1 MMRQRQGAPS
11 EEESSSDEEDAFS
24 KLSKKNKKGGKK
36 TAPLQGKHGGADIIT
51 TKNAENETTATL
63 PAQAPRSITS
73 SMKRHHV
80 PSNDSRKVKMDA
92 LLRELEV
99 EKARR
104 PVDLQQDRR
113 GFVPEKKGSFVDPS
127 EEHLTTNLFVG
138 TPTWSCCRRT
148 VIACW

>member
-1 MMRQRQGAPS
+1 MRQRQGAPI

-24 KLSKKNKKGGKK
+24 KLSRKKKGSNKKAPQQAKK
-36 TAPLQGKHGGADIIT
+36 TGADSASAVVDT
-51 TKNAENETTATL
+51 DKGTAPQL
-63 PAQAPRSITS
+63 PAQAPPSTTS

-80 PSNDSRKVKMDA
+80 SSNDSRKNKMDA

-104 PVDLQQDRR
+104 PVNLEQDRR

-138 TPTWSCCRRT
+138 TPACR
-148 VIACW
+148 CFSSN